1 MRIPAA
7 YLESMIRRYK
17 KNKTENEELNVD
29 NTTLSERLKIFME
42 AKKLNDPSLLNIIS
56 ETIDRILEAATQLFK
71 DENSSLCV
79 ELLG

>member
-1 MRIPAA
+1 MRIPSA

-17 KNKTENEELNVD
+17 KNKIENEELSID

-56 ETIDRILEAATQLFK
+56 ETIDRILEAAT
-71 DENSSLCV
+71 
-79 ELLG
+79 